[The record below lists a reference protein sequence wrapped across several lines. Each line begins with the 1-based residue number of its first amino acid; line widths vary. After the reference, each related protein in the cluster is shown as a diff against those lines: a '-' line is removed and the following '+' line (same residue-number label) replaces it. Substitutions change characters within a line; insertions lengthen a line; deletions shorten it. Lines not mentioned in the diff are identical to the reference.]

1 MDLMEFTYK
10 GYRTEIDFC
19 AEDRVYF
26 GKVLE
31 LNDLV
36 AFDGQN
42 PEEVEQS
49 FHQAVDEYLELLTT
63 VQREG

>member
-1 MDLMEFTYK
+1 MIFTYK

-19 AEDRVYF
+19 PEDRVYF
-26 GKVLE
+26 GKVLG

-36 AFDGQN
+36 AFDGHN

-49 FHQAVDEYLELLTT
+49 FHQAVDAYLEILPA
-63 VQREG
+63 VQKAD